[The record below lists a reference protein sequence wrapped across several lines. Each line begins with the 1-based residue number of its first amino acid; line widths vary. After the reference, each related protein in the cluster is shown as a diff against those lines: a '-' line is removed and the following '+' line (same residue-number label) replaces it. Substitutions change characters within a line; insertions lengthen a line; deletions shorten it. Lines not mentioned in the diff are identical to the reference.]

1 MAMTGSN
8 RPELR
13 LAYRIFVTVNILL
26 AVYNMICF
34 QMPRADVKPCVLVVA
49 NHSQQEAADFGA
61 KVSPL
66 PMPPQPQSQPVKTAP
81 ANVVD
86 KPQFQN
92 RQPLQSKVATTRAP
106 SEARLGRIISSGAFG
121 NGVNS
126 TPKKESTSSA
136 KYVVQWDFIPSDLS
150 VPFNDSVTLTT
161 QATHEFLQHVPVLC
175 SRWQGPISVAV
186 FAPGTDY
193 AVALDKIAFL
203 RHCDDPCV
211 SANVTWHM
219 VYDRDHAPP
228 AAVVVDS
235 SSSADFLQSWN
246 GSCASDVMEREYA
259 QFRKA
264 HRMTYPI
271 NVLRNVARR
280 RARTRYILASDIELY
295 PSANVIP
302 RFMNLVAERWRR
314 NATEA
319 SAPQVFVLP
328 IFEVQAKQR
337 PPLTKRVLV
346 DMLRNKSA
354 IFFHKWVC
362 DQCQKFPKREEW
374 VEYVPAEDDALGILT
389 TTKRDRTKRSWE
401 PIYIGTNDDPFY
413 AEELTWEGKRDK
425 MSQSYELCLR
435 GYDFHILDNAFLVHA
450 PGIKTIIASE
460 ERRRVPFV
468 KVNNAHHARIM
479 NSLKSRYPALAKDC

>member
-1 MAMTGSN
+1 MAGSN

-34 QMPRADVKPCVLVVA
+34 QMPRSDVKPCVLVVA
-49 NHSQQEAADFGA
+49 NHSLQESADFAA
-61 KVSPL
+61 KVSP
-66 PMPPQPQSQPVKTAP
+66 PPPPIPPLQSQPAPAVP
-81 ANVVD
+81 ANVAD

-106 SEARLGRIISSGAFG
+106 DSASVRRVSNSGAAG
-121 NGVNS
+121 NSVS
-126 TPKKESTSSA
+126 TALKKVSAVSA
-136 KYVVQWDFIPSDLS
+136 KYIVQEDFILSDLQ

-193 AVALDKIAFL
+193 AVVLDKIAFL
-203 RHCDDPCV
+203 RNCDDPCV

-235 SSSADFLQSWN
+235 SSSADFLRSWN

-259 QFRKA
+259 PYRKA
-264 HRMTYPI
+264 HKMTYPI

-319 SAPQVFVLP
+319 RAPQVFVLP

-346 DMLRNKSA
+346 EMLRNKSA

-374 VEYVPAEDDALGILT
+374 VEYVPADDDVLGILT

-435 GYDFHILDNAFLVHA
+435 GYDFHILDNAFL
-450 PGIKTIIASE
+450 TIIASE

>member
-1 MAMTGSN
+1 MAMAGST

-34 QMPRADVKPCVLVVA
+34 QMPRTDVKPCVLVVA
-49 NHSQQEAADFGA
+49 NHSLQEAADFGA

-66 PMPPQPQSQPVKTAP
+66 PMPPPQSQAVKSAP
-81 ANVVD
+81 AKVVD

-92 RQPLQSKVATTRAP
+92 RQPLQSKAATTRAP
-106 SEARLGRIISSGAFG
+106 DAARLGRIGNSGAFG
-121 NGVNS
+121 NGINS
-126 TPKKESTSSA
+126 TPKKESAVSS
-136 KYVVQWDFIPSDLS
+136 KYVVQEDFILSDIS

-175 SRWQGPISVAV
+175 SRWQGPVSVAV

-193 AVALDKIAFL
+193 AIALDKIAFL
-203 RHCDDPCV
+203 RHCHDPCV

-235 SSSADFLQSWN
+235 SSTVDFLQSWN

-264 HRMTYPI
+264 HKMTYPI

-346 DMLRNKSA
+346 DMLRNKTA

-374 VEYVPAEDDALGILT
+374 VEYVPAEDDVLGILT

>member
-1 MAMTGSN
+1 MAGSN

-34 QMPRADVKPCVLVVA
+34 QMPRTDVKPCVLVVS
-49 NHSQQEAADFGA
+49 NHSLQETADSAA
-61 KVSPL
+61 KVVP
-66 PMPPQPQSQPVKTAP
+66 PPAPPQPAKQAVNPE
-81 ANVVD
+81 

-92 RQPLQSKVATTRAP
+92 RQPLQSKQATTRAP
-106 SEARLGRIISSGAFG
+106 DAGIARG
-121 NGVNS
+121 NNSAVVAGNKVNS
-126 TPKKESTSSA
+126 FSPKRSD
-136 KYVVQWDFIPSDLS
+136 KYVIQEDFILSDVS
-150 VPFNDSVTLTT
+150 VLFDESVTLTT

-175 SRWQGPISVAV
+175 SRWQGPVSVAV

-193 AVALDKIAFL
+193 AVVMDKIAFL
-203 RHCDDPCV
+203 RRCDDPCV
-211 SANVTWHM
+211 SANVTWHI
-219 VYDRDHAPP
+219 VYDVDHEPP
-228 AAVVVDS
+228 AAVVVN
-235 SSSADFLQSWN
+235 SSADFLQSWN
-246 GSCASDVMEREYA
+246 GSCSSDVMGRDYME
-259 QFRKA
+259 FRKM
-264 HRMTYPI
+264 HKMTYPI

-280 RARTRYILASDIELY
+280 RARTRYVLASDIELY
-295 PSANVIP
+295 PSANIIP
-302 RFMNLVAERWRR
+302 RFLTLVAERRRR

-319 SAPQVFVLP
+319 RAPQVFVLP
-328 IFEVQAKQR
+328 IFEVQSKQR
-337 PPLTKRVLV
+337 PPLTKRVLLQ
-346 DMLRNKSA
+346 MLHNKTA

-374 VEYVPAEDDALGILT
+374 IERVPEDDDALDVLT

-460 ERRRVPFV
+460 ERRRVPYV

-479 NSLKSRYPALAKDC
+479 NSLKSRYPTLSKDC

>member
-1 MAMTGSN
+1 MAGSN

-34 QMPRADVKPCVLVVA
+34 QMPRSDVKPCVLVVA
-49 NHSQQEAADFGA
+49 NHSLQESADFAA
-61 KVSPL
+61 KVSP
-66 PMPPQPQSQPVKTAP
+66 PPPPIPPLQSQPAPAVP
-81 ANVVD
+81 ANVAD

-106 SEARLGRIISSGAFG
+106 DSASVRRVSNSGAAG
-121 NGVNS
+121 NSVS
-126 TPKKESTSSA
+126 TPLKKVPAVSA
-136 KYVVQWDFIPSDLS
+136 KYIVQEDFILSDLQ

-193 AVALDKIAFL
+193 AVVLDKIAFL
-203 RHCDDPCV
+203 RNCDDPCV

-235 SSSADFLQSWN
+235 SSSVDFLRSWN

-259 QFRKA
+259 PYRKA
-264 HRMTYPI
+264 HKMTYPI

-319 SAPQVFVLP
+319 RAPQVFVLP

-346 DMLRNKSA
+346 EMLRNKSA

-374 VEYVPAEDDALGILT
+374 VEYVPADDDVLGILT

>member
-1 MAMTGSN
+1 MAMAGSN

-34 QMPRADVKPCVLVVA
+34 QMPRTDVKPCVLVVA
-49 NHSQQEAADFGA
+49 NHSLQEAAEFAA
-61 KVSPL
+61 KVSP
-66 PMPPQPQSQPVKTAP
+66 PMSPPQTQPVKAAP

-106 SEARLGRIISSGAFG
+106 DAARLGRIISGGAFG
-121 NGVNS
+121 NGINS
-126 TPKKESTSSA
+126 TPKKESAVSS
-136 KYVVQWDFIPSDLS
+136 KYVVQEDFIPSDLS

-228 AAVVVDS
+228 AAVVVNS

-246 GSCASDVMEREYA
+246 GSCASDAMEREYA

-264 HRMTYPI
+264 HKMTYPI

-319 SAPQVFVLP
+319 MAPQVFVLP

-374 VEYVPAEDDALGILT
+374 VEYVPAEDDVLGILT